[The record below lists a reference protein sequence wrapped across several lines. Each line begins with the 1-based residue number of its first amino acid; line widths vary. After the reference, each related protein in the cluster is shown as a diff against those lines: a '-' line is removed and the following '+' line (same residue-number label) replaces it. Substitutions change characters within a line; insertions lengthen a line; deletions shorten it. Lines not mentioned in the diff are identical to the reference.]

1 MAAATHAHGGCPDF
15 SLAAL
20 AALATLDATV
30 LLWQLVLAALLAALL
45 GALLAAA
52 AAARRAAITQIA
64 GVGVGELGRGAQV
77 APLLRMRLA
86 LLLLLRPERLAD
98 LDHVRV
104 AVLRLALRL
113 LFLLALERVG
123 NVRLQRVRG
132 RGGRAGRDEGITCVL
147 VRLRCRRREHVGA
160 AEHGPSIG
168 RARRRRA
175 GGGLFPRRR
184 GRCRG
189 RGGRGLIPRWP
200 RRRGSRILARQQKIL
215 LSPEEDSPT
224 YQHQLHQHHCLV
236 ETGASRK
243 LGALSLE

>member
-1 MAAATHAHGGCPDF
+1 MASATHAHGGCPDF

-64 GVGVGELGRGAQV
+64 GVGVGELGRGAPV

-175 GGGLFPRRR
+175 GGGRLRRRLTPRRRR

-200 RRRGSRILARQQKIL
+200 RRRG
-215 LSPEEDSPT
+215 
-224 YQHQLHQHHCLV
+224 
-236 ETGASRK
+236 
-243 LGALSLE
+243 